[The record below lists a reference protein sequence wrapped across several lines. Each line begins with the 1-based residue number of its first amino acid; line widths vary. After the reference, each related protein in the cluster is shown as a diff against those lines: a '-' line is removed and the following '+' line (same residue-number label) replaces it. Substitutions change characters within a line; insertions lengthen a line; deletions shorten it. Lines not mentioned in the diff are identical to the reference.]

1 MEEAGVRDFQVLSW
15 FGLLAPAG
23 TPAAV
28 ITRVNAETVKVLAR
42 PDVSAALAAQG
53 MDVMSGTPDQFANHI
68 KSEIARMTK
77 IAATAG
83 IKAE

>member
-1 MEEAGVRDFQVLSW
+1 
-15 FGLLAPAG
+15 
-23 TPAAV
+23 
-28 ITRVNAETVKVLAR
+28 
-42 PDVSAALAAQG
+42 
-53 MDVMSGTPDQFANHI
+53 MSGTPDQFANHI